1 MANEVE
7 KYNLLA
13 LSDIEKI
20 NGFAD
25 ADIEKINGL
34 EFSVFV
40 ADKGIF
46 AYGNYTGVG
55 VTNTSQLVNNSGVIA
70 VAANAV
76 GTARSKMAACE
87 YGLGLAIFFAGENA
101 VGGYISTT
109 NLVNTS
115 GVVGADVTGVGQI
128 RAGQSGCAYGGDKG
142 IFAYGYHTTGGFT
155 RISIS
160 SLVNTSGVV
169 SSDVTGVGVARRF
182 PATCEYG
189 GDKGIFLFGDA
200 ASGDGGLINSR
211 NLVNNSGVI
220 ADDVSGAG
228 TGREAPAACN
238 YSSDRDKG
246 VAWGGTAGAG
256 RTAVS
261 NLVNN
266 SGVVS
271 ADVSAVGT
279 PMSTPAGCEY
289 GTDKGIFAHG
299 YTGAGA
305 SEYTLHFHHLITT
318 SGVVGADVTGVGD
331 ARTSLAAAGY

>member
-46 AYGNYTGVG
+46 SYGAEIGVG
-55 VTNTSQLVNNSGVIA
+55 ATNKSQLVNNSGVMA
-70 VAANAV
+70 SEDNAV
-76 GTARSKMAACE
+76 GTARGYNSGCE

-101 VGGYISTT
+101 VGGYVSIT

-115 GVVGADVTGVGQI
+115 GVVGADVTGVGEI
-128 RAGQSGCAYGGDKG
+128 RAGQTGCAYGDDKG
-142 IFAYGYHTTGGFT
+142 IFAYGYNTEGGFH

-160 SLVNTSGVV
+160 SLVNSSGVV
-169 SSDVTGVGVARRF
+169 SSDVTGVGVARRN
-182 PATCEYG
+182 AAACEYG

-200 ASGDGGLINSR
+200 AGGDGGLITTR

-220 ADDVSGAG
+220 ADSVSGAG
-228 TGREAPAACN
+228 TGREGPAACN

-246 VAWGGTAGAG
+246 VVWAGLAGAG

-261 NLVNN
+261 NLISN

-279 PMSTPAGCEY
+279 AVSLTSGCEY
-289 GTDKGIFAHG
+289 GTDKGILAHG
-299 YTGAGA
+299 YQSTLTQG
-305 SEYTLHFHHLITT
+305 LHFSHLVNN
-318 SGVVGADVTGVGD
+318 SGVVGADVTGIDNGRN
-331 ARTSLAAAGY
+331 APGAAGY